1 MKKQT
6 VRQWKYVFRVN
17 GVPYGVIASSVD
29 EAIIEVIGIFHK
41 TWKGEIDTIQRDAE
55 REKYETYNENVR
67 RLQQIS

>member
-6 VRQWKYVFRVN
+6 VRTWKYVFRVN

-41 TWKGEIDTIQRDAE
+41 TWKGEIDTIRRDAE
-55 REKYETYNENVR
+55 REKYEPYNENVR